1 MSKILFATDTPE
13 SLDKCE
19 AVRGIYIMG
28 IQEIAKDDSFK
39 ALKIVEYL
47 GAAKT
52 ELAKILNVARVEL
65 AYVSLNEEFDES
77 LWIPIGFVDAHSEF
91 NPEDLVEFMVEQF
104 MDFHERAATI
114 IQARKEKAEM
124 VAKEKELGQEV

>member
-28 IQEIAKDDSFK
+28 IQDIAKDDPFK

-47 GAAKT
+47 GAAKI
-52 ELAKILNVARVEL
+52 ELAKILNVARAEL

-77 LWIPIGFVDAHSEF
+77 FWIPIGFVDAHSEF
-91 NPEDLVEFMVEQF
+91 HPEDLVEFMIEQF
-104 MDFHERAATI
+104 RDFHERAAAI
-114 IQARKEKAEM
+114 IQARQDKAER
-124 VAKEKELGQEV
+124 VSQEREPAKEA